1 MQFSG
6 KLSLLNL
13 QHCTTLQTLKFMG
26 QLRAFPVTRYWSVSA
41 VCRTT
46 RCTRLNLAT
55 RLMAETVEE
64 RNESFPD
71 NSAHRRMLLYRLI
84 CRFRLRPQDSS
95 LSLCI
100 RAVRSRTCWLLHHEW
115 RNVSVRMRVHRCY
128 STGGMRCLVI
138 HCHWEHYF
146 EVLQAHARCLR
157 LTV

>member
-41 VCRTT
+41 LCRTT

-71 NSAHRRMLLYRLI
+71 NSAHRRRPMLYCI
-84 CRFRLRPQDSS
+84 G
-95 LSLCI
+95 LSVGFACGLKTTAWAYVFELCG
-100 RAVRSRTCWLLHHEW
+100 RALVD
-115 RNVSVRMRVHRCY
+115 CY
-128 STGGMRCLVI
+128 IMSDVMLVCACACI
-138 HCHWEHYF
+138 AATALEACVALSF
-146 EVLQAHARCLR
+146 
-157 LTV
+157 TVTENITLKFCKLMHDVCA